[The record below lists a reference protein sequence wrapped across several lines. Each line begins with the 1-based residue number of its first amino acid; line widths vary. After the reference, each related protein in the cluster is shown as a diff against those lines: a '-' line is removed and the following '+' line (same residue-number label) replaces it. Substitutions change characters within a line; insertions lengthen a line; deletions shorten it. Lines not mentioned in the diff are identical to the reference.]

1 MAKALQ
7 HQIISRALEIIS
19 DETKWTRGSMA
30 RLVDGK
36 PCASLNPRAAR
47 FCAVGA
53 LNRAAGELLAGNGF
67 YHAAEAEHE
76 VLAANNEL
84 RGLASINDR
93 RRRSWHWGADR
104 VSLAPG
110 QCAIRHSRYCR

>member
-19 DETKWTRGSMA
+19 DETKWTRGAMA

-76 VLAANNEL
+76 VLAANNEA
-84 RGLASINDR
+84 RDLALVNDIEGR
-93 RRRSWHWGADR
+93 KA
-104 VSLAPG
+104 VIAMFKVALA
-110 QCAIRHSRYCR
+110 R

>member
-19 DETKWTRGSMA
+19 HESKWTRGSMA

-36 PCASLNPRAAR
+36 PCASLNPRAVR

-53 LNRAAGELLAGNGF
+53 LYRAAGELLTGNGF
-67 YHAAEAEHE
+67 YHASEAEHE

-84 RGLASINDR
+84 RGLASINDNDGR
-93 RRRSWHWGADR
+93 EAVIAMFKVALVH
-104 VSLAPG
+104 
-110 QCAIRHSRYCR
+110 